1 MSSTITKNVKVNK
14 KRGEMEL
21 KPLSEE
27 KKAEVRNLHK
37 QGYKHRQIAA
47 IAGISA
53 TSVSHILKP
62 RSPEQNKTCNIPQ
75 SLWDEWDHITSEIRK
90 KAYTGARLRR
100 QNI

>member
-1 MSSTITKNVKVNK
+1 MKA
-14 KRGEMEL
+14 
-21 KPLSEE
+21 LSEE
-27 KKAEVRNLHK
+27 KKAEVKRLRK
-37 QGYKHRQIAA
+37 QGMTQRQIAA
-47 IAGISA
+47 IVGMSYGG
-53 TSVSHILKP
+53 VSYILKP

>member
-1 MSSTITKNVKVNK
+1 M
-14 KRGEMEL
+14 

-27 KKAEVRNLHK
+27 KKAEVKRLRK
-37 QGYKHRQIAA
+37 QGMPQRQIAA
-47 IAGISA
+47 IVGVSYGG
-53 TSVSHILKP
+53 VSHILKP

-75 SLWDEWDHITSEIRK
+75 SLWDEWDRVTRGIRK